1 MSLNEII
8 KDRILIL
15 DGPMTPMIRECD
27 LEVAD
32 SGGEYFNK
40 ESLSKL
46 SDNHA
51 FLSLTH
57 PELIQRIHGQYLEA
71 GADIIKTNT
80 LNANA
85 LFLEGHNREEVTYNI
100 NRQSALIAREMAHK
114 YSIQNKPRFVAG
126 VLGITGN
133 ISIRTEESKISASR
147 DLNFE
152 TLVRIYQQQ
161 AWVLNDG
168 EVDMFLIETIID
180 SLNVKAV
187 LTAIEKI
194 NYRQLPVTISVTPV
208 DSRGHTIT
216 GQKFESFMNAIAQQ
230 RIFSVGI
237 NCSFRVKSLLPLIR
251 RLSARTPF
259 YVTTHFSAGFMNGNA
274 HYNHALNR
282 MDGDIESFFNE
293 GLVNIAGGCYDSRP
307 AHIKTIAGKA
317 KKYNPRKRPANPM
330 QPKNKSL
337 KDMNTNTANTHLK
350 QGEKETS
357 QPKSST
363 AHVSLEE
370 ARQNAFIP
378 GRVDEIR
385 STEMLGVKVF
395 DDYSLEELRDYI
407 DWTPFFLGW
416 GMKGKYPGI
425 LEDEKKGKEANRI
438 FREANQ
444 LLDKII
450 ENKLISAKGVFGLF
464 PANAKGD
471 DILVFEDDNREKVR
485 KVIPMLRQQRAKRIK
500 NEYLSLSDYLA
511 PFDSGLHDYIGAF
524 AVSAGIDSDYYVNE
538 FKQQGDH
545 YNSIMF
551 RLVCDRLTEAFAELL
566 HERVRKEF
574 WGYHKDENLC
584 NESLVKEKFQGIR
597 PAPGYPACP
606 DHTLKGDIFELLEA
620 TRHTDIKLTSSYA
633 MHPASSVSGFYV
645 AHPEARYFRVGSIL
659 EDQLQDYARR
669 RGWKISEAE
678 KWLAPLIG
686 YQTGVK
692 V

>member
-1 MSLNEII
+1 MSLNKLI
-8 KDRILIL
+8 KDKILIL
-15 DGPMTPMIRECD
+15 DGPIAPIIRE
-27 LEVAD
+27 
-32 SGGEYFNK
+32 YFLGDANSVNK
-40 ESLSKL
+40 VFKKETLGKL
-46 SDNHA
+46 AGDNTL
-51 FLSLTH
+51 LSLTH
-57 PELIQRIHGQYLEA
+57 PELIKHIHKQYLEA
-71 GADIIKTNT
+71 DADIIKTNT
-80 LNANA
+80 FEANK
-85 LFLEGHNREEVTYNI
+85 LSLKGHNTDEIIYNI
-100 NRQSALIAREMAHK
+100 NHQSALIAREMAHK

-126 VLGITGN
+126 VLGVSGN
-133 ISIRTEESKISASR
+133 TSVGTEESINSASR

-161 AWVLNDG
+161 AQALYDG
-168 EVDMFLIETIID
+168 GIDMFLIETFID
-180 SLNVKAV
+180 LLNIKAV

-194 NYRQLPVTISVTPV
+194 NHRKLPVTISMTPV
-208 DSRGHTIT
+208 DSRSHTIT
-216 GQKFESFMNAIAQQ
+216 GQKFESFINAIAQLQ
-230 RIFSVGI
+230 IFSVGI

-251 RLSARTPF
+251 RLSARTSF
-259 YVTTHFSAGFMNGNA
+259 YVTTHFSAVFMKENTDLN
-274 HYNHALNR
+274 NALNR

-307 AHIKTIAGKA
+307 DQIKTIAGKA
-317 KKYNPRKRPANPM
+317 IKYNPRKKPSNSVRTKPNNLTDLKRKPEDNRQKQGKKEAP
-330 QPKNKSL
+330 QPKDSR
-337 KDMNTNTANTHLK
+337 
-350 QGEKETS
+350 G
-357 QPKSST
+357 
-363 AHVSLEE
+363 HVSLEE

-378 GRVDEIR
+378 GRADEIR
-385 STEMLGVKVF
+385 HTNMLGVKVF
-395 DDYSLEELRDYI
+395 DDYSLVELRKYI

-464 PANAKGD
+464 PANAQGD
-471 DILVFEDDNREKVR
+471 DILIFEDDNREKVR

-511 PFDSGLHDYIGAF
+511 AYDSGLHDYIGAF

-584 NESLVKEKFQGIR
+584 KESLVKEKFQGIR

-606 DHTLKGDIFELLEA
+606 DHTLKGDIFELLQA
-620 TRHTDIKLTSSYA
+620 TRHTGIKLTSSYA

-645 AHPEARYFRVGSIL
+645 AHPDARYFRVGSIL